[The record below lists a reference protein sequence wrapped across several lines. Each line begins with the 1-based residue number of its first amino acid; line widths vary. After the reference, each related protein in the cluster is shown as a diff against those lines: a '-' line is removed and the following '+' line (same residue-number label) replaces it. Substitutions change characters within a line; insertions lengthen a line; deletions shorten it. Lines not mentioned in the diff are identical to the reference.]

1 MGAVVQNIGDS
12 VICSPILNCRSMRW
26 ALGFGNKAGH
36 LVFTWAAAAPTTP
49 SLARSTASLPCVT
62 CSQPRSVRGLVGR
75 RLTIARD
82 RLCLP
87 TASRADCAESALNAP
102 SPARGRADTHA
113 VACAQHG
120 FVAVRGVLPA
130 AELVAPRR
138 RRGSYCPSAAPHV
151 RAERGRP
158 VGATLDEAFVSRA
171 PRASTRATSAP
182 RRAYAA
188 AFAKA
193 RAAPHPHSRSILAQ
207 FLSAASDVCLA
218 HKPPHLAESIKS
230 ALATPA
236 VVGSGLAVGGRSH
249 RRVVLIRV
257 GPARVCHWLHVAG
270 QKTCGVEYS
279 L

>member
-1 MGAVVQNIGDS
+1 MLQA
-12 VICSPILNCRSMRW
+12 SPMAAAQHAMAATQLTGRVLLVPRTRDGW
-26 ALGFGNKAGH
+26 AEGRACMSLPLGFGNKAGH

-49 SLARSTASLPCVT
+49 SLARGTASLPRVT

-151 RAERGRP
+151 RAERGRLGGMLEVAGSP
-158 VGATLDEAFVSRA
+158 RHA
-171 PRASTRATSAP
+171 PLAHARGP
-182 RRAYAA
+182 RRV
-188 AFAKA
+188 
-193 RAAPHPHSRSILAQ
+193 RRGLRGG
-207 FLSAASDVCLA
+207 
-218 HKPPHLAESIKS
+218 
-230 ALATPA
+230 
-236 VVGSGLAVGGRSH
+236 GSGVRRRCARRPPRPKGTQCNRRIPSGGRWGDRS
-249 RRVVLIRV
+249 RFI
-257 GPARVCHWLHVAG
+257 P
-270 QKTCGVEYS
+270 
-279 L
+279 

>member
-1 MGAVVQNIGDS
+1 MARRRCGKSINGWLAVDTFDDKGRPKEHPTLETVKLSPGN
-12 VICSPILNCRSMRW
+12 CSGIRD
-26 ALGFGNKAGH
+26 
-36 LVFTWAAAAPTTP
+36 
-49 SLARSTASLPCVT
+49 ARS
-62 CSQPRSVRGLVGR
+62 
-75 RLTIARD
+75 
-82 RLCLP
+82 
-87 TASRADCAESALNAP
+87 
-102 SPARGRADTHA
+102 
-113 VACAQHG
+113 
-120 FVAVRGVLPA
+120 
-130 AELVAPRR
+130 
-138 RRGSYCPSAAPHV
+138 
-151 RAERGRP
+151 
-158 VGATLDEAFVSRA
+158 GATLDEAFVSRA

-207 FLSAASDVCLA
+207 CLSAASDVCLA
-218 HKPPHLAESIKS
+218 HKPPHLSESIKS

-270 QKTCGVEYS
+270 QRTCGVEYS

>member
-1 MGAVVQNIGDS
+1 
-12 VICSPILNCRSMRW
+12 MRW
-26 ALGFGNKAGH
+26 ALGHNKKGEARGWAGECVEDERAADGSAEGQAQGEDERAREHAQARHPEGAEGRACMSLPLGFGNKAGH
-36 LVFTWAAAAPTTP
+36 LVFTWVVAAPTTP
-49 SLARSTASLPCVT
+49 SLARGTASLPRVT
-62 CSQPRSVRGLVGR
+62 CSQPRSVRSLVGR

-82 RLCLP
+82 RLCLL

-138 RRGSYCPSAAPHV
+138 RRASYCPSAAPHV

-207 FLSAASDVCLA
+207 C
-218 HKPPHLAESIKS
+218 
-230 ALATPA
+230 
-236 VVGSGLAVGGRSH
+236 
-249 RRVVLIRV
+249 
-257 GPARVCHWLHVAG
+257 
-270 QKTCGVEYS
+270 
-279 L
+279 